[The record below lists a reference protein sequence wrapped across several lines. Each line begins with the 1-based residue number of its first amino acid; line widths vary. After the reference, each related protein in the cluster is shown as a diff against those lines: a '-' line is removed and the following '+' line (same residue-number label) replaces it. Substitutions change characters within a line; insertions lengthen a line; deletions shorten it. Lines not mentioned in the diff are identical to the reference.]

1 MSICSTSVNSTPR
14 PCARRP
20 PQRPNRHSR
29 QRTSCSARLLRNR
42 ALHFLIH
49 TPSTPTTHRPVDQNS
64 RNLRQHHP
72 ARDNTPRQRYP
83 TDLSHPRQWP
93 CAPKPPSTSNN
104 TPRPAVS
111 HPTVPK
117 PRDRNLPLERLQ
129 PVDVAFDGAGTVGQG
144 QALADSVEITA
155 EVASEGRPRGWGS
168 CSASAIQSSRRS
180 PWRPAVITANFLAWP
195 VSRSS
200 SGSRSRRRCSLSAS
214 SPTSPTPTANQ
225 PRSRPRSG
233 ISRPRS
239 GACPRAHTNVVSPWP
254 HIVRPRRHRQA
265 VSGYRPGP
273 ARHGRVR
280 SAPGRIR
287 TAAPRSRCIR
297 CRRRRRR

>member
-155 EVASEGRPRGWGS
+155 EVASEGRPRGWGVLFGVGGP
-168 CSASAIQSSRRS
+168 IVETV
-180 PWRPAVITANFLAWP
+180 AV
-195 VSRSS
+195 
-200 SGSRSRRRCSLSAS
+200 
-214 SPTSPTPTANQ
+214 
-225 PRSRPRSG
+225 
-233 ISRPRS
+233 
-239 GACPRAHTNVVSPWP
+239 
-254 HIVRPRRHRQA
+254 
-265 VSGYRPGP
+265 
-273 ARHGRVR
+273 
-280 SAPGRIR
+280 APGRHHGKLPGVAGEPVQLGITLTQTVQLVR
-287 TAAPRSRCIR
+287 VLADLTHTDGEPAPITAALGHLAPPIRGMSPRPYERGVSVAAHRAATETPSGCVRVPARSGTAWPGPIGSGADQN
-297 CRRRRRR
+297 CSAQESMYPMSPA